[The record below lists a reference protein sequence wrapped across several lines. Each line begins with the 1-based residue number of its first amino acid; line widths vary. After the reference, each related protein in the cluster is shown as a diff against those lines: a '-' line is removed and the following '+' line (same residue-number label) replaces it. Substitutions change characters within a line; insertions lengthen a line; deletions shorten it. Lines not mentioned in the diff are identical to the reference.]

1 MEAFDK
7 ILPLKPRREEAF
19 REDLKLLDS
28 TGNTVAFVEVKGASR
43 GVGRE
48 QVNQADNH
56 RERAGM
62 SPEFPSLLIV
72 NTNMKAAS
80 ITDKDQSVAS
90 EQIQHAARMNVLS
103 YGL

>member
-1 MEAFDK
+1 MSRNRCGLKRVLVLQGEPLVEAVMEAFDK

-56 RERAGM
+56 RERAVCRL
-62 SPEFPSLLIV
+62 SSL
-72 NTNMKAAS
+72 
-80 ITDKDQSVAS
+80 
-90 EQIQHAARMNVLS
+90 RF
-103 YGL
+103 

>member
-1 MEAFDK
+1 
-7 ILPLKPRREEAF
+7 
-19 REDLKLLDS
+19 
-28 TGNTVAFVEVKGASR
+28 
-43 GVGRE
+43 
-48 QVNQADNH
+48 
-56 RERAGM
+56 M